1 MIIFLVAT
9 LGNKCGVK
17 VDVRP
22 TADATLTFR
31 PRESLN
37 LTLRAGPAQD
47 EGTELASSLFSDLSW
62 NESPM
67 QQDIGIIGSGMAG
80 LCAAYLFREA
90 GSQVTVFESAPQRG
104 MDAHTI
110 EIASG
115 ETRGLIDAPLRVMS
129 GTGWRTVL
137 ALCQEEGVGTFA
149 VDTPV
154 SLSWLD
160 QTTWLR
166 TGTLHIG
173 SYSIPTLGAWR
184 YLHIDTL
191 RIIRDLARLR
201 HDLHGRSILE
211 PKKDA
216 AEALSGQ
223 RTPPPESPAAQET
236 IEDFFTHR
244 KYAPVFWRGFLLP
257 LLGTITTCRME
268 HLLRYPAHD
277 LLLIVRDIIFGKPL
291 RRIQGG
297 TRALVNQL
305 VKGLTFVSGAAVTEV
320 KEGMTAAGKPG
331 VIVTNARGETH
342 TFDRLIIAT
351 QANTLGFLGELCQ
364 VERRLLGEIDY
375 DHGELITHT
384 DPSLMPKRREDW
396 TPLNYLMDPDMHR
409 NMFTVWVNPVE
420 PSIASSAPVFQTWN
434 SIVPLKE
441 ECVLSRVALQRAVQ
455 TTKTTRTLATLADMH
470 QNPDRR
476 IYFCGS
482 WAAPGVPLLESAV
495 RSAINIA
502 TTCGIDVG
510 WDPAAGPKAS

>member
-1 MIIFLVAT
+1 
-9 LGNKCGVK
+9 
-17 VDVRP
+17 
-22 TADATLTFR
+22 
-31 PRESLN
+31 
-37 LTLRAGPAQD
+37 
-47 EGTELASSLFSDLSW
+47 
-62 NESPM
+62 M
-67 QQDIGIIGSGMAG
+67 QQDIGVIGSGMAG
-80 LCAAYLFREA
+80 LCAAYIFRKA
-90 GSQVTVFESAPQRG
+90 GSRVTVLESAPHRG

-110 EIASG
+110 EITSG
-115 ETRGLIDAPLRVMS
+115 ERRGMIDAPLRVMS
-129 GTGWRTVL
+129 GTGWRSVL

-149 VDTPV
+149 VDTPI

-201 HDLHGRSILE
+201 RDLHGLPNLQIG
-211 PKKDA
+211 KDA
-216 AEALSGQ
+216 SRPSTSHVSAH
-223 RTPPPESPAAQET
+223 RESMASQET
-236 IEDFFTHR
+236 IEDFFTRR

-268 HLLRYPAHD
+268 HLLRYPAQD

-297 TRALVNQL
+297 TRALVDQL

-320 KEGMTAAGKPG
+320 KEGVTNSGKPG
-331 VIVTNARGETH
+331 VIVTNARGETL

-351 QANTLGFLGELCQ
+351 QANTLGFLGQLCQ
-364 VERRLLGEIDY
+364 AERELLSEIDY

-384 DPSLMPKRREDW
+384 DTSLMPKRREDW
-396 TPLNYLMDPDMHR
+396 TPLNYLMDPDMNR

-434 SIVPLKE
+434 SIVPLKSE
-441 ECVLSRVALQRAVQ
+441 SVLSRVSLQRAVQ
-455 TTKTTRTLATLADMH
+455 TTKTLRTLAALADLH
-470 QNPDRR
+470 QAPDRR

-502 TTCGIDVG
+502 TTCGVKVG
-510 WDPAAGPKAS
+510 WDPVAGHKAS